1 MRAKSGYVIIYAPM
15 HPSCYTNCNRSA
27 REITENMRSRN
38 NYLMFGDDSIQKNE
52 KITIFNSNEDTSLHK
67 HDFVELVYFKSGT
80 GKHYIDG
87 KTFNISNGDICLIN
101 TGVEHYYTINNEARG
116 AIAVKN
122 CIFYSDF
129 FGEQYHSDNFILEIW
144 KDLFPSKLP
153 EASVNFIQI
162 NGDYNKDY
170 LSLINIIEN
179 EIFNRRPGYLSIIK
193 DCLTSMLIKI
203 FRDYWEATNE
213 HPISSKNIDLLEQS
227 ITYIRQNAAS
237 NLLLE
242 DVAGT
247 IHFSTVYYNKLLK
260 LYTGMTFNKFLQKT
274 RCELA
279 GEMLK
284 ETNETVAS
292 ICGKV
297 GYNDLKHFFM
307 LFKKYMGTT
316 PYNYR
321 KKYLTDLQSG
331 MDR

>member
-1 MRAKSGYVIIYAPM
+1 M
-15 HPSCYTNCNRSA
+15 T
-27 REITENMRSRN
+27 TRN

-52 KITIFNSNEDTSLHK
+52 KITIFNSTEDTSLHK

-80 GKHYIDG
+80 GKHYING
-87 KTFNISNGDICLIN
+87 ETFNISNGDICLIN

-116 AIAVKN
+116 AISVKN

-129 FGEQYHSDNFILEIW
+129 FGPQYHSDNFILEIW
-144 KDLFPSKLP
+144 KDLFPSKPP
-153 EASVNFIQI
+153 ETPINFIQI

-179 EIFNRRPGYLSIIK
+179 EISNKRPGYLQIIK
-193 DCLTSMLIKI
+193 NCLSSMLIKI
-203 FRDYWEATNE
+203 FRNYWEATNS
-213 HPISSKNIDLLEQS
+213 HPISIKNIDLLEQS
-227 ITYIRQNAAS
+227 ISYIQQNAAS

-242 DVAGT
+242 DVANT
-247 IHFSTVYYNKLLK
+247 IHFSAVYYNKLLK

-279 GEMLK
+279 GKLLK
-284 ETNETVAS
+284 ETNETVGS
-292 ICGKV
+292 ICEKT
-297 GYNDLKHFFM
+297 GYSDLKHFFT

-321 KKYLTDLQSG
+321 KKHLASQQ
-331 MDR
+331 RKK